1 MGKLRM
7 YGYYFMNF
15 LTRGARLKKG
25 EIAADALVTKYNSV
39 LTRRYTRKIIVI
51 KKFPT
56 LDVGNPMARIIRSE
70 LVRKFPGVKVFIHID
85 SDPKNINIKDLVYL
99 RRYAKAEER
108 FYKYQEEFESMTGS
122 EKVTGK
128 QYRGPNG
135 RKFIVRE
142 SDYKKER
149 ENFRSY
155 KYVTESLQNREFM
168 FFDSFYFVEL
178 LIPDDVDVN
187 LVLEEVGVIC
197 DKGGVIYEIIEAK
210 TSQFLDNFSLTSTC
224 KTKNKFPSMLFSS
237 ENLALNSSF
246 MSPGLVGGYGILH
259 GINKLSGLPLIIN
272 YFNSGGAKV
281 GMIMS
286 ESGGGKTFLAF
297 FLALQFIADGIHC
310 SVIDIKGGEWIAL
323 KAFGIKCIEID
334 MSSKSGNFV
343 NLMRLDDIVTPTTSY
358 EDLVDY
364 LDMAKVGTVQLL
376 STMVDIQPDE
386 GHPMDVEAILRDAV
400 SKVFSKLTE
409 KGFNEHQPKTYHLT
423 SSLTYKMVID
433 EVREFGKHAV
443 SNKEDAMNYDAKK
456 AALCRLIIQRCSM
469 FIDDASSNCILKNEI
484 TLGQVLDSE
493 LVIYSMGKN
502 SDSQT
507 NIVDT
512 VRVFMI
518 QYLDV
523 KKHNIRKKKSLHTV
537 AYYEEL
543 QRCGDMHQIVKFIS
557 AMVTG
562 GRSNNL
568 AIFLLLNA
576 ISTFDN
582 EAFAPIRSNITLYL
596 IGKIKGDDINSLCDN
611 FDCEDMR
618 EYLYS
623 INPNAD
629 KNLTEEERSKK
640 QKLDFGNSFAI
651 KFRVDETTY
660 DKTIFRLELPAKFK
674 TKLKTTTERK
684 EDFV

>member
-39 LTRRYTRKIIVI
+39 LTRKYTRKIIAI

-56 LDVGNPMARIIRSE
+56 LDVGNPMARIMRSE
-70 LVRKFPGVKVFIHID
+70 LVRKFPGIKVYIHLD

-99 RRYAKAEER
+99 RRYSSAEER
-108 FYKYQEEFESMTGS
+108 FYKYQQEFENMTGS

-135 RKFIVRE
+135 RKFVVRE
-142 SDYKKER
+142 SDYRKQR
-149 ENFRSY
+149 ETFRSY
-155 KYVTESLQNREFM
+155 KYVTESLQNRDYM
-168 FFDSFYFVEL
+168 FFDTFYFIEL

-187 LVLEEVGVIC
+187 LVIEEVGVIC
-197 DKGGVIYEIIEAK
+197 DKGGVIYETIEAK
-210 TSQFLDNFSLTSTC
+210 TSKFLDNFSLTSTY

-259 GINKLSGLPLIIN
+259 GIDKLSGLPLIIN

-281 GMIMS
+281 GMIMA
-286 ESGGGKTFLAF
+286 ESGAGKTFLAF
-297 FLALQFIADGIHC
+297 FMALQFIADNIHC

-323 KAFGIKCIEID
+323 KSFGIKCAEINMD
-334 MSSKSGNFV
+334 SKSGSFV
-343 NLMRLDDIVTPTTSY
+343 NLLRLDDVVTPSTSY
-358 EDLVDY
+358 DDLIEY
-364 LDMAKVGTVQLL
+364 LDMAKSGTVQLL
-376 STMVDIQPDE
+376 STMVDLKPNE
-386 GHPMDVEAILRDAV
+386 GNPIDVEAILRDAV
-400 SKVFSKLTE
+400 GKVYSKLTE
-409 KGFNEHQPKTYHLT
+409 KGFNEHQAKTYHLT
-423 SSLTYKMVID
+423 STLTYKMVID

-443 SNKEDAMNYDAKK
+443 SNKEDAMNYDDKK
-456 AALCRLIIQRCSM
+456 ASLCRLIIQRCSM
-469 FIDDASSNCILKNEI
+469 FIDDASANCILKNEI

-502 SDSQT
+502 SDSQAS
-507 NIVDT
+507 IEDT

-523 KKHNIRKKKSLHTV
+523 KKHRMRKKKSLHTV
-537 AYYEEL
+537 AFYEEL
-543 QRCGDMHQIVKFIS
+543 QRCGDMGQIVKFIS

-576 ISTFDN
+576 ISTLNN
-582 EAFAPIRSNITLYL
+582 EAFSPIRSNITLYL
-596 IGKIKGDDINSLCDN
+596 IGKIKSDDIDALCNN
-611 FDCEDMR
+611 FDCEDIR

-623 INPNAD
+623 INPDAD
-629 KNLTEEERSKK
+629 KTLTEEERSKK

-660 DKTIFRLELPAKFK
+660 DRTVFRLELPTKYK
-674 TKLKTTTERK
+674 VKLKTTTERK
-684 EDFV
+684 E